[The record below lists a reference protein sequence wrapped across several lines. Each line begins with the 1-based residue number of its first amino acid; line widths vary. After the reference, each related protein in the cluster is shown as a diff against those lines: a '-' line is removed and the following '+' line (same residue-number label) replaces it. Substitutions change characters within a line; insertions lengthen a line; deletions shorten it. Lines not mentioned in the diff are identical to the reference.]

1 MKRTILLLNT
11 SKIPYLGIPFVI
23 HKIYF
28 SYQIYLQILSIKK
41 KKLTKMDSNE
51 EVNNFVPRTLVLG
64 SFWIKSLGP
73 LGFLIPL
80 QEDGYLDTIDT
91 YCGVSTGALISL
103 LLIIE
108 CDVRDI
114 INVIIELD
122 ILGNVSN
129 LLNLVSKNGLQ
140 LLSQKGIIDI
150 NKFKDKLKLI
160 IVKKVGYIPTLEVLR
175 NIYGKSLIIHCLNT
189 KTNNIEIIN
198 SVTDPNLSCV
208 DAVSHAI
215 NIPFIFKQL
224 ENTNLIDSYFSNSY
238 PIDFYDNDVDQIL
251 GINMKHTKERADLN
265 LNLISSNNIKDMTL
279 YFYKLIIST
288 LEQKQNENFQKC
300 STKCRSV
307 QIPVKI
313 SDPIGY
319 NLDIDDKSQLLLD
332 GYMLGLKY
340 LNNDLT
346 SFKINNKSYKY
357 TYPEYILVE
366 DEE

>member
-1 MKRTILLLNT
+1 
-11 SKIPYLGIPFVI
+11 
-23 HKIYF
+23 
-28 SYQIYLQILSIKK
+28 
-41 KKLTKMDSNE
+41 MDGNDEIDNFNS
-51 EVNNFVPRTLVLG
+51 FVPRTLVLG

-80 QEDGYLDTIDT
+80 QEEGYLETIDT

-103 LLIIE
+103 LLIIQY
-108 CDVRDI
+108 DIRDI
-114 INVIIELD
+114 INVIIDLD

-160 IVKKVGYIPTLEVLR
+160 MVKKVGYIPTLGVLR
-175 NIYGKSLIIHCLNT
+175 NIYGKSLIIHCLNV
-189 KTNNIEIIN
+189 KTNNIEIID
-198 SVTDPNLSCV
+198 SVSHPNLSCV
-208 DAVSHAI
+208 DAVAHAI

-224 ENTNLIDSYFSNSY
+224 ENTNLIDCYFSNSY
-238 PIDFYDNDVDQIL
+238 PIDFYDNNVDQIL
-251 GINMKHTKERADLN
+251 GINIKHKRERAELQFN
-265 LNLISSNNIKDMTL
+265 MGNSTNIKDITL
-279 YFYKLIIST
+279 YFYKLLIST

-307 QIPVKI
+307 EIPVKI

-319 NLDIDDKSQLLLD
+319 NLDMDDKSQLLLD

-340 LNNDLT
+340 LNDDLT
-346 SFKINNKSYKY
+346 SFKINNKTYKY

-366 DEE
+366 EDEQ